1 MSEDLTSYPEP
12 QQYYRV
18 NMTALTWAEIYRAS
32 GNPLSFILA
41 LPFLAVIKLLNLTVA
56 TTVMPKEVTF
66 QPLSQSLAP
75 SIAGRLQAIVDSLEG
90 LGFRPFSTFE
100 LPEMPYRAAIF
111 ALVHESGTAYADVT
125 YLPARDLHYFEFV
138 SRFPDG
144 ASLTTVNRRDGVAV
158 QTPPGK
164 VHQYVGTRDARVLW
178 DQHQAK
184 VQEMAAQHG
193 PPLSNLSADSFFSH
207 FRQALRE
214 MALFQ
219 AQRGVFQP
227 TPPPISAPGSW
238 QK

>member
-41 LPFLAVIKLLNLTVA
+41 LPFLGVIKLLNLTVA

-75 SIAGRLQAIVDSLEG
+75 SIARRLQAIVDGLEG

-193 PPLSNLSADSFFSH
+193 PPLYNLSADSFFGH

>member
-1 MSEDLTSYPEP
+1 MSENLTSYPEP

-18 NMTALTWAEIYRAS
+18 NMTALTWGEIYRAS
-32 GNPLSFILA
+32 GNPLSFVLA
-41 LPFLAVIKLLNLTVA
+41 LPFLCIIKLFNLTVA

-66 QPLSQSLAP
+66 RPLSQSLAP
-75 SIAGRLQAIVDSLEG
+75 ATARRLQAIVDGLEA
-90 LGFRPFSTFE
+90 LGFEPFTTFE
-100 LPEMPYRAAIF
+100 LPEMPYRAAVF

-125 YLPARDLHYFEFV
+125 YLPARDIHYFEFI

-144 ASLTTVNRRDGVAV
+144 ASLTTVNRKDGVAIK
-158 QTPPGK
+158 TPPGK
-164 VHQYVGTRDARVLW
+164 LHHYVGTREATVLW
-178 DQHQAK
+178 AQHQAK
-184 VQEMAAQHG
+184 VREMEAQHG
-193 PPLSNLSADSFFSH
+193 RPRTDLTADSFFGH
-207 FRQALRE
+207 FRQALRD

>member
-1 MSEDLTSYPEP
+1 MPEDLTAYPEP

-18 NMTALTWAEIYRAS
+18 NMTALTWAEIYRAA

-41 LPFLAVIKLLNLTVA
+41 LPFLGIIKLLNLPVA
-56 TTVMPKEVTF
+56 ATVMPKEVTF
-66 QPLSQSLAP
+66 RPLSQSLAP
-75 SIAGRLQAIVDSLEG
+75 GTARRLQAIVDGLET

-144 ASLTTVNRRDGVAV
+144 TSLTTVNRRDGVAIK
-158 QTPPGK
+158 TPPGK
-164 VHQYVGTRDARVLW
+164 VHQYVGTRDAGVLW
-178 DQHQAK
+178 EKHQAK
-184 VQEMAAQHG
+184 VNELAALHG
-193 PPLSNLSADSFFSH
+193 PALSDLSADSFFGH
-207 FRQALRE
+207 FRQALRD

-227 TPPPISAPGSW
+227 TPPPISSPGSW